1 MALVELQYEERADGL
16 MYPILDIGE
25 KELNNLGKFAK
36 ARLEYL
42 HSKKFDRYRELLLT
56 GKLAQHCEVFETCA
70 DDMYEQLFQKYLAEN
85 LPTNDDNFVDRLA
98 VFEQANKWAEE
109 IVLAEI
115 IHV

>member
-1 MALVELQYEERADGL
+1 MKLQYEEKADGL
-16 MYPILDIGE
+16 RYPILEIGE

-42 HSKKFDRYRELLLT
+42 HSKKFNRYRELLLS
-56 GKLAQHCEVFETCA
+56 GKLVHHCEVFETCA
-70 DDMYEQLFQKYLAEN
+70 NEMYEQLFQKYLAEN
-85 LPTNDDNFVDRLA
+85 LPTNDNDFMDRLA

-109 IVLAEI
+109 IVLSEI